1 MARRRILKR
10 RVRSAKRYIRASS
23 QSKAIKL
30 REQNPLSS
38 FIGLQ
43 RETLSK
49 VLVESLMEGDAEAFK
64 EVLRAF
70 LEANN
75 KSRVAKKMGVSRKTL
90 YNLVSEE
97 GNPTLNNI
105 TKLLKAVA

>member
-1 MARRRILKR
+1 MGKRKILKKR
-10 RVRSAKRYIRASS
+10 GSSAKRYIRVSS
-23 QSKAIKL
+23 KSKAIRL
-30 REQNPLSS
+30 REHNPLSS

-43 RETLSK
+43 KEVLSE
-49 VLVESLMEGDAEAFK
+49 VLVKSLMEGDAEAFK

-90 YNLVSEE
+90 YNLVSED